1 MNFEPLY
8 ELKNRL
14 ENVAVV
20 GINLAKDDFRLKRA
34 VEQVKE
40 YSTVAKVFKQIYDM
54 GNQLI
59 STDDEDKCDIF
70 LDLLALLDAVL
81 CTQATTYSGDK
92 PQEINTIAKS
102 KDFYKEL
109 HYSELS
115 PLIYAFTE
123 NGGGRLFIIQD
134 AIDNNSEIFDD
145 FRLKSYMIKGLSDKY
160 SEIVNLVTKQLKKQ
174 RKEIIPLLKD
184 GFSPRGGKEML
195 ARLDIIS
202 HIAKE
207 DENDFYKYCIE
218 NGSKEMKEN
227 AISELKYSQDNI
239 DYILDLIK
247 TEKGT
252 VKNKAYISL
261 LWMNDSRAE
270 KEWDKFF
277 KKKPFDNIY
286 SFQFANQQW
295 AIDYLNN
302 FIGVYIEELKN
313 KTLKTA
319 EERREVENEV
329 AKICSVS
336 FNKEI
341 DKKLD
346 YYRELYP
353 YNKYEVKRILSYY
366 IVTQSNK
373 EVTDL
378 IKELSKKY
386 EGEFLEQEFLISLL
400 QNKPETTYKN
410 FSKFAGVGKDK
421 EEIKKLFNSLFNDND
436 KRVSKNKEEV
446 KARED
451 FRTLF
456 NVILH
461 IYYNEEDK
469 EYILNWQNINDY
481 SNTKIKL
488 SGFDKKWY
496 DTIFELDNDHY
507 ESWNYY
513 SSYNSSIKRLY
524 NPDIKGMK
532 EKYGK
537 FYYNIILS
545 RIPYS
550 EDIEF
555 LNKLEWTDYK
565 NFIKGKID
573 IEKNPSAF
581 ANRVRYVGYVLQDT
595 LMSESDL
602 IEQLEEIMA
611 INKKNP
617 KVPINLCD
625 RWLERLKS
633 GVKVKE
639 L

>member
-20 GINLAKDDFRLKRA
+20 GINLAKDDFRLQRA

-54 GNQLI
+54 GNSLI

-81 CTQATTYSGDK
+81 CTQATTYSREK
-92 PQEINTIAKS
+92 PQEIKSIAKN

-115 PLIYAFTE
+115 PLIYAFTQE
-123 NGGGRLFIIQD
+123 GGGRLNVIED

-145 FRLKSYMIKGLSDKY
+145 FRLKSYMINGLSDKY
-160 SEIVNLVTKQLKKQ
+160 SEIVDRITRELRKQ

-184 GFSPRGGKEML
+184 GFDPQGKREML

-202 HIAKE
+202 HIGKE
-207 DENDFYKYCIE
+207 NENDFYKYCIE
-218 NGSKEMKEN
+218 NGSKEIKEF
-227 AISELKYSQDNI
+227 AIGALKYSQDNI
-239 DYILDLIK
+239 DYILDLTKI
-247 TEKGT
+247 EKGKL
-252 VKNKAYISL
+252 KNKAFEVLSYMS
-261 LWMNDSRAE
+261 DSRAE

-277 KKKPFDNIY
+277 KKKPLENIEY
-286 SFQFANQQW
+286 LRGTDQKW
-295 AIDYLNN
+295 ATDYLNN

-313 KTLKTA
+313 RSFKTA
-319 EERREVENEV
+319 EERRIVENEV
-329 AKICSVS
+329 TRICSVIL
-336 FNKEI
+336 NKRT
-341 DKKLD
+341 DKILSLFKD
-346 YYRELYP
+346 LYP
-353 YNKYEVKRILSYY
+353 YNKYEIKKILSYY
-366 IVTQSNK
+366 IVTDLNK
-373 EVTDL
+373 ELTDL
-378 IKELSKKY
+378 IKELARKY

-400 QNKPETTYKN
+400 QNKPETVYKN
-410 FSKFAGVGKDK
+410 FSKYAGIGGLE
-421 EEIKKLFNSLFNDND
+421 EEIKKLFNSLFKDN
-436 KRVSKNKEEV
+436 KISKNKEEA
-446 KARED
+446 KAQEE

-456 NVILH
+456 NVIFH
-461 IYYNEEDK
+461 IYYNEESK
-469 EYILNWQNINDY
+469 EYILQW
-481 SNTKIKL
+481 SNMITYNSIQIKL
-488 SGFDKKWY
+488 SGFDKRWY
-496 DTIFELDNDHY
+496 DVIFELDDDYY
-507 ESWNYY
+507 EKWNYY
-513 SSYNSSIKRLY
+513 SSYNTSIKRLY

-532 EKYGK
+532 EKYGA

-545 RIPYS
+545 RIPYN

-555 LNKLEWTDYK
+555 LNKLGWTDYK
-565 NFIKGKID
+565 DFLKGKID

-581 ANRVRYVGYVLQDT
+581 ANRVRYVGYILQDT

-611 INKKNP
+611 INKKNQKIP
-617 KVPINLCD
+617 VNLCD

>member
-20 GINLAKDDFRLKRA
+20 GINLAKDDFRLQRA

-54 GNQLI
+54 GNSLI

-81 CTQATTYSGDK
+81 CTQATTYSREK
-92 PQEINTIAKS
+92 PQEIKSIAKN

-115 PLIYAFTE
+115 PLIYAFTQE
-123 NGGGRLFIIQD
+123 GGGRLNVIED

-145 FRLKSYMIKGLSDKY
+145 FRLKSYMINGLSDKY
-160 SEIVNLVTKQLKKQ
+160 SEIVDRITRELRKQ

-184 GFSPRGGKEML
+184 GFDPQGKREML

-202 HIAKE
+202 HIGKE
-207 DENDFYKYCIE
+207 NENDFYKYCIE
-218 NGSKEMKEN
+218 NGSKEIKEF
-227 AISELKYSQDNI
+227 AIGALKYSQDNI
-239 DYILDLIK
+239 DYILDLTK
-247 TEKGT
+247 TEKGKL
-252 VKNKAYISL
+252 KNKAFEVLSY
-261 LWMNDSRAE
+261 MNDRRAE

-277 KKKPFDNIY
+277 KKKPLENIEY
-286 SFQFANQQW
+286 LRGTDQKW
-295 AIDYLNN
+295 ATDYLNN

-313 KTLKTA
+313 RSFKTA
-319 EERREVENEV
+319 EERRIVENEV
-329 AKICSVS
+329 TRICSVIL
-336 FNKEI
+336 NKRT
-341 DKKLD
+341 DKILSLFKD
-346 YYRELYP
+346 LYP
-353 YNKYEVKRILSYY
+353 YNKYEIKKILSFY
-366 IVTQSNK
+366 IVTDLNK
-373 EVTDL
+373 ELTDL
-378 IKELSKKY
+378 IKELARKY

-400 QNKPETTYKN
+400 QNKPETVYKN
-410 FSKFAGVGKDK
+410 FSKYAGIGGLE
-421 EEIKKLFNSLFNDND
+421 EEIKKLFNSLFKDN
-436 KRVSKNKEEV
+436 KISKNKEEA
-446 KARED
+446 KAQEE

-456 NVILH
+456 NIIFH
-461 IYYNEEDK
+461 IYYNEESK
-469 EYILNWQNINDY
+469 EYILQW
-481 SNTKIKL
+481 SNMITYNSIQIKL
-488 SGFDKKWY
+488 SGFDKRWY
-496 DTIFELDNDHY
+496 NVIFELDDDYY
-507 ESWNYY
+507 EKWNYY
-513 SSYNSSIKRLY
+513 SSYNTSIKRLY

-532 EKYGK
+532 EKYGA
-537 FYYNIILS
+537 FYYNIVLS

-555 LNKLEWTDYK
+555 LNKLGWTDYID
-565 NFIKGKID
+565 FLKGKID

-581 ANRVRYVGYVLQDT
+581 ANRIRYVGYILQNT

-611 INKKNP
+611 INKKNQKIP
-617 KVPINLCD
+617 VNLCD

>member
-34 VEQVKE
+34 VEQIKE

-59 STDDEDKCDIF
+59 STDDEDKCDLF

-81 CTQATTYSGDK
+81 CTQATTYSGEK
-92 PQEINTIAKS
+92 PQEIKTIAKT

-123 NGGGRLFIIQD
+123 NGGGRLNIIAD

-160 SEIVNLVTKQLKKQ
+160 SEIVNLATKQLKKQ

-252 VKNKAYISL
+252 VKNKAYVSL

-366 IVTQSNK
+366 IVTELNK
-373 EVTDL
+373 EITDL
-378 IKELSKKY
+378 IKELSEKY

-456 NVILH
+456 NVIFH
-461 IYYNEEDK
+461 IYYNEENK

-496 DTIFELDNDHY
+496 DIIFELDNDHY

-524 NPDIKGMK
+524 NPDIKGLK
-532 EKYGK
+532 ERYGN
-537 FYYNIILS
+537 FYYNIVLS

-550 EDIEF
+550 EDIAF
-555 LNKLEWTDYK
+555 LNKLGWTDYK
-565 NFIKGKID
+565 DFLKGKID

-602 IEQLEEIMA
+602 IEQLEDIMA

>member
-54 GNQLI
+54 GSSLI
-59 STDDEDKCDIF
+59 STDDEDKCDLF

-92 PQEINTIAKS
+92 PQQIKTIAKN
-102 KDFYKEL
+102 KDYYKEL

-115 PLIYAFTE
+115 PLLYALTE
-123 NGGGRLFIIQD
+123 TGSGRCEIIEN
-134 AIDNNSEIFDD
+134 IIENNSKLLND
-145 FRLKSYMIKGLSDKY
+145 FRVKNYMIHGLSDKY
-160 SEIVNLVTKQLKKQ
+160 SEISYIITEELKKQ
-174 RKEIIPLLKD
+174 GKEVIPLLKD
-184 GFSPRGGKEML
+184 GFDPQGKRDMVL
-195 ARLDIIS
+195 RFDIIS
-202 HIAKE
+202 TLCKE
-207 DENDFYKYCIE
+207 EENDFYKYCIE
-218 NGSKEMKEN
+218 NGSKEIKEI
-227 AISELKYSQDNI
+227 AIEALKYSQDNI
-239 DYILDLIK
+239 DYILDLTK
-247 TEKGT
+247 TEKGRL
-252 VKNKAYISL
+252 KNKAFEALSY
-261 LWMNDSRAE
+261 MNDDRAE

-277 KKKPFDNIY
+277 KKKPFENILY
-286 SFQFANQQW
+286 LQNTNQQW
-295 AIDYLNN
+295 AIDYLTN
-302 FIGVYIEELKN
+302 YIEEYVEKLK
-313 KTLKTA
+313 
-319 EERREVENEV
+319 EE
-329 AKICSVS
+329 
-336 FNKEI
+336 
-341 DKKLD
+341 DKKKEVGVEVSSLCMMTFKRRTNKLLSL
-346 YYRELYP
+346 YKELYP
-353 YNKYEVKRILSYY
+353 YNRYEIKRILSYY
-366 IVTQSNK
+366 IVSKVDK
-373 EVTDL
+373 EIIDL
-378 IKELSKKY
+378 VKELSEKY
-386 EGEFLEQEFLISLL
+386 EGEFLEQEFLISLIKD
-400 QNKPETTYKN
+400 KPETVYKN
-410 FSKFAGVGKDK
+410 FSKYVGVGKSQK
-421 EEIKKLFNSLFNDND
+421 EIKDLFSNFFLG
-436 KRVSKNKEEV
+436 KHSKTKES
-446 KARED
+446 ARIQED
-451 FRTLF
+451 FRTVF
-456 NVILH
+456 NIIFH
-461 IYYNEEDK
+461 IEYKEESK
-469 EYILNWQNINDY
+469 EYILYWQNIDDY
-481 SNTKIKL
+481 SVMKVKL

-496 DTIFELDNDHY
+496 DIIFELDNDYY
-507 ESWNYY
+507 ENWNSY

-545 RIPYS
+545 RIPYGY
-550 EDIEF
+550 DIEF

-565 NFIKGKID
+565 DFLKGKID

-581 ANRVRYVGYVLQDT
+581 ANRVRYVGYILQDT

>member
-54 GNQLI
+54 GSSLI
-59 STDDEDKCDIF
+59 STDDEDKCDLF

-92 PQEINTIAKS
+92 PQQIKTIAKN
-102 KDFYKEL
+102 KDYYKEL

-115 PLIYAFTE
+115 PLLYALTE
-123 NGGGRLFIIQD
+123 TGSGRCEIIEN
-134 AIDNNSEIFDD
+134 IIENNSKLLND
-145 FRLKSYMIKGLSDKY
+145 FRVKNYMIHGLSDKY
-160 SEIVNLVTKQLKKQ
+160 SEISYIITEELKKQ
-174 RKEIIPLLKD
+174 GKEVIPLLKD
-184 GFSPRGGKEML
+184 GFDPQGKRDMVL
-195 ARLDIIS
+195 RFDIIS
-202 HIAKE
+202 TLCKE
-207 DENDFYKYCIE
+207 EENDFYKYCIE
-218 NGSKEMKEN
+218 NGSKEIKEI
-227 AISELKYSQDNI
+227 AIEALKYSQDNI
-239 DYILDLIK
+239 DYILDLTK
-247 TEKGT
+247 TEKGRL
-252 VKNKAYISL
+252 KNKAFEALSY
-261 LWMNDSRAE
+261 MNDDRAE

-277 KKKPFDNIY
+277 KKKPFENILY
-286 SFQFANQQW
+286 LQNTNQQW
-295 AIDYLNN
+295 AIDYLTN
-302 FIGVYIEELKN
+302 YIEEYVKELK
-313 KTLKTA
+313 
-319 EERREVENEV
+319 
-329 AKICSVS
+329 
-336 FNKEI
+336 KE
-341 DKKLD
+341 DKKKEVGVEVSSLCMMTFKRRTNKLLSL
-346 YYRELYP
+346 YKELYP
-353 YNKYEVKRILSYY
+353 YNRYEIKRILSYY
-366 IVTQSNK
+366 IVSEVDK
-373 EVTDL
+373 EIIDL
-378 IKELSKKY
+378 VKELSEKY
-386 EGEFLEQEFLISLL
+386 EGEFLEQEFLISLIKD
-400 QNKPETTYKN
+400 KPETVYKN
-410 FSKFAGVGKDK
+410 FSKYIGIGKSQK
-421 EEIKKLFNSLFNDND
+421 EIKDLFSNFFLG
-436 KRVSKNKEEV
+436 KHSKTKET
-446 KARED
+446 ARIQED
-451 FRTLF
+451 FRTVF
-456 NVILH
+456 NIIFH
-461 IYYNEEDK
+461 IEYKEESK
-469 EYILNWQNINDY
+469 EYILYWQNIDDY
-481 SNTKIKL
+481 SVMEVKL

-496 DTIFELDNDHY
+496 DIIFELDNDYY
-507 ESWNYY
+507 ENWNSY

-545 RIPYS
+545 RIPYGY
-550 EDIEF
+550 DIEF

-565 NFIKGKID
+565 NFLKGKID

-581 ANRVRYVGYVLQDT
+581 ANRVRYVGYILQDT

>member
-20 GINLAKDDFRLKRA
+20 GINLAKDDFRLQRA

-54 GNQLI
+54 GNSLI
-59 STDDEDKCDIF
+59 STGDEDKCDIF

-81 CTQATTYSGDK
+81 CTQATTYSREK
-92 PQEINTIAKS
+92 PQEIKSIAKN

-115 PLIYAFTE
+115 PLIYAFTQE
-123 NGGGRLFIIQD
+123 GGGRLNVIED

-145 FRLKSYMIKGLSDKY
+145 FRLKSYMINGLSDKY
-160 SEIVNLVTKQLKKQ
+160 SEIVDRITRELRKQ

-184 GFSPRGGKEML
+184 GFDPQGKREML

-202 HIAKE
+202 HIGKE
-207 DENDFYKYCIE
+207 NENDFYKYCIE
-218 NGSKEMKEN
+218 NGSKEIKEF
-227 AISELKYSQDNI
+227 AIGALKYSQDNI
-239 DYILDLIK
+239 DYILDLTKI
-247 TEKGT
+247 EKGKL
-252 VKNKAYISL
+252 KNKAFEVLSYMS
-261 LWMNDSRAE
+261 DSRAE

-277 KKKPFDNIY
+277 KKKPLENIEY
-286 SFQFANQQW
+286 LRGTDQKW
-295 AIDYLNN
+295 ATDYLNN

-313 KTLKTA
+313 RSFKTA
-319 EERREVENEV
+319 EERRIVENEV
-329 AKICSVS
+329 TRICSVIL
-336 FNKEI
+336 NKRT
-341 DKKLD
+341 DKILSLFKD
-346 YYRELYP
+346 LYP
-353 YNKYEVKRILSYY
+353 YNKYEIKKILSFY
-366 IVTQSNK
+366 IVTDLNK
-373 EVTDL
+373 ELTDL
-378 IKELSKKY
+378 IKELARKY

-400 QNKPETTYKN
+400 QNKPETVYKN
-410 FSKFAGVGKDK
+410 FSKYAGIGGLE
-421 EEIKKLFNSLFNDND
+421 EEIKKLFNSLFKDN
-436 KRVSKNKEEV
+436 KISKNKEEA
-446 KARED
+446 KAQEE

-456 NVILH
+456 NVIFH
-461 IYYNEEDK
+461 IYYNEESK
-469 EYILNWQNINDY
+469 EYILQW
-481 SNTKIKL
+481 SNMITYNSIQIKL
-488 SGFDKKWY
+488 SGFDKRWY
-496 DTIFELDNDHY
+496 DVIFELDDDYY
-507 ESWNYY
+507 EKWNYY
-513 SSYNSSIKRLY
+513 SSYNTSIKRLY

-532 EKYGK
+532 EKYGA

-545 RIPYS
+545 RIPYN

-555 LNKLEWTDYK
+555 LNKLGWTDYK
-565 NFIKGKID
+565 DFLKGKID

-581 ANRVRYVGYVLQDT
+581 ANRIRYVGYILQNT

-611 INKKNP
+611 INKKNQKIP
-617 KVPINLCD
+617 VNLCD

>member
-20 GINLAKDDFRLKRA
+20 GINLVKDDFRLKRA

-40 YSTVAKVFKQIYDM
+40 YSNAAKVFKQIYDM
-54 GNQLI
+54 GNSLI
-59 STDDEDKCDIF
+59 STDDEDKCDLF

-92 PQEINTIAKS
+92 PQQIKTITKN

-123 NGGGRLFIIQD
+123 TGGGRLNIITD
-134 AIDNNSEIFDD
+134 SFKTNPEIMKD
-145 FRLKSYMIKGLSDKY
+145 FRVKTYMIHGLSDKY
-160 SEIVNLVTKQLKKQ
+160 SEIADRMAEELKKQ
-174 RKEIIPLLKD
+174 GKEVIPLLKD
-184 GFSPRGGKEML
+184 GFDPQGKREMIS
-195 ARLDIIS
+195 RLEIIAS
-202 HIAKE
+202 LCKE
-207 DENDFYKYCIE
+207 EENDFYKYCIE

-227 AISELKYSQDNI
+227 AISELKYCQDNI

-252 VKNKAYISL
+252 VKNKAYVSL

-286 SFQFANQQW
+286 SFQFTNQQW
-295 AIDYLNN
+295 VIDYLNN
-302 FIGVYIEELKN
+302 FIKEYIVELKN

-319 EERREVENEV
+319 EERRIVEGEV

-341 DKKLD
+341 NKNLD

-366 IVTQSNK
+366 IVANLNK
-373 EVTDL
+373 EITEL

-386 EGEFLEQEFLISLL
+386 EGEFLEQEFLISLIKD
-400 QNKPETTYKN
+400 KPETVYKN
-410 FSKFAGVGKDK
+410 FSRYAGVGKDEK
-421 EEIKKLFNSLFNDND
+421 EIKKLFHIFFANNKL
-436 KRVSKNKEEV
+436 SKNKEEA
-446 KARED
+446 KAQED
-451 FRTLF
+451 FRTIF
-456 NVILH
+456 NVIFH
-461 IYYNEEDK
+461 IYYNEESK
-469 EYILNWQNINDY
+469 EYILYWQNINNY
-481 SNTKIKL
+481 SVIEIKL

-496 DTIFELDNDHY
+496 DLIFNIEDDFY
-507 ESWNYY
+507 ENWNYY
-513 SSYNSSIKRLY
+513 SSYHRDLKSLY

-532 EKYGK
+532 EKYGA

-550 EDIEF
+550 DDIEF
-555 LNKLEWTDYK
+555 LNKLGWTDYRD
-565 NFIKGKID
+565 FLKGKID
-573 IEKNPSAF
+573 IEKNAPKLH
-581 ANRVRYVGYVLQDT
+581 NRVRSIGYILNEVPI
-595 LMSESDL
+595 SESEL
-602 IEQLEEIMA
+602 IKQIEELFEMD
-611 INKKNP
+611 KKM
-617 KVPINLCD
+617 KRMSINLCE
-625 RWLERLKS
+625 RWLERLNS
-633 GVKVKE
+633 GVKVKD

>member
-34 VEQVKE
+34 VEQLKE
-40 YSTVAKVFKQIYDM
+40 YNTVAKVFKQIYDM
-54 GNQLI
+54 GQKLI
-59 STDDEDKCDIF
+59 STDDEDKCDLF

-81 CTQATTYSGDK
+81 CTQATTYSGEK
-92 PQEINTIAKS
+92 PQEIKTIAKT

-115 PLIYAFTE
+115 PIIYAFTE
-123 NGGGRLFIIQD
+123 NGGGRLNIIAD

-184 GFSPRGGKEML
+184 GFSPKGGKEML

-227 AISELKYSQDNI
+227 AISELKYCQDNI

-252 VKNKAYISL
+252 VKNKAYVSL

-277 KKKPFDNIY
+277 RKKPFDNIY
-286 SFQFANQQW
+286 AFQFTNQQW

-302 FIGVYIEELKN
+302 FVKEYIVELKN

-319 EERREVENEV
+319 EERRAVESEV

-341 DKKLD
+341 NKNLD

-366 IVTQSNK
+366 IVTELNK
-373 EVTDL
+373 EITDL

-386 EGEFLEQEFLISLL
+386 EGEFLEQEFLISLIKD
-400 QNKPETTYKN
+400 KPETTYKN
-410 FSKFAGVGKDK
+410 FSKFAGVGKDEK
-421 EEIKKLFNSLFNDND
+421 GIKKLFHTFFANNKL
-436 KRVSKNKEEV
+436 SKNKEEA
-446 KARED
+446 KAQED
-451 FRTLF
+451 FSTLF
-456 NVILH
+456 NVIFH
-461 IYYNEEDK
+461 IHYDEENK
-469 EYILNWQNINDY
+469 EYILYWQNINDY
-481 SNTKIKL
+481 SVMKIKL
-488 SGFDKKWY
+488 NGFDKKWY
-496 DTIFELDNDHY
+496 DVIFNIEDDFYTN
-507 ESWNYY
+507 WNYY
-513 SSYNSSIKRLY
+513 SSYHRDLKSLY

-550 EDIEF
+550 DDIAF
-555 LNKLEWTDYK
+555 LNKLGWTDYRD
-565 NFIKGKID
+565 FLKGIID

>member
-20 GINLAKDDFRLKRA
+20 GINLVKDDFRLKRA

-40 YSTVAKVFKQIYDM
+40 YSTAAKVFKQIYDM
-54 GNQLI
+54 GSSLI
-59 STDDEDKCDIF
+59 STNDEDKCDLF

-92 PQEINTIAKS
+92 PQEINTIAKN
-102 KDFYKEL
+102 KDYYKEL

-123 NGGGRLFIIQD
+123 TGGGRLNII
-134 AIDNNSEIFDD
+134 IDSFKTNPEIMKD
-145 FRLKSYMIKGLSDKY
+145 FRVKTYMIHGLSDKY
-160 SEIVNLVTKQLKKQ
+160 SEISDRMVEELKKQ
-174 RKEIIPLLKD
+174 GKEVIPLLKD
-184 GFSPRGGKEML
+184 GFDPRGKREMISRLEIIASLCKE
-195 ARLDIIS
+195 
-202 HIAKE
+202 E
-207 DENDFYKYCIE
+207 ENDFYKYCIE

-227 AISELKYSQDNI
+227 AISELKYCQDNI
-239 DYILDLIK
+239 DYILDLIN

-252 VKNKAYISL
+252 VKNKAYVSL

-286 SFQFANQQW
+286 SFQFTNQQW
-295 AIDYLNN
+295 VIDYLNN
-302 FIGVYIEELKN
+302 FIKEYIVELKN

-319 EERREVENEV
+319 EERRIVEGEV

-341 DKKLD
+341 NKNLD

-366 IVTQSNK
+366 IVANLNK
-373 EVTDL
+373 EITEL

-386 EGEFLEQEFLISLL
+386 EGEFLEQEFLISLIKD
-400 QNKPETTYKN
+400 KPETVYKN
-410 FSKFAGVGKDK
+410 FSRYAGVGKDEK
-421 EEIKKLFNSLFNDND
+421 EIKKLFHTFFANNKL
-436 KRVSKNKEEV
+436 SKNKEEA
-446 KARED
+446 KAQED
-451 FRTLF
+451 FRTIF
-456 NVILH
+456 NVIFH
-461 IYYNEEDK
+461 IYYNEESK
-469 EYILNWQNINDY
+469 EYILYWQNINNY
-481 SNTKIKL
+481 SVIEIKL

-496 DTIFELDNDHY
+496 DLIFNIEDDFY
-507 ESWNYY
+507 ENWNYY
-513 SSYNSSIKRLY
+513 SSYPRDLKSLY
-524 NPDIKGMK
+524 NSDIKEIK

-555 LNKLEWTDYK
+555 LNKLEWTDYG
-565 NFIKGKID
+565 NFLKGKID
-573 IEKNPSAF
+573 IEKNAPKLH
-581 ANRVRYVGYVLQDT
+581 NRVRSIGYILNEVPI
-595 LMSESDL
+595 SESEL
-602 IEQLEEIMA
+602 IKQIEELFEMD
-611 INKKNP
+611 KKM
-617 KVPINLCD
+617 KRMSINLCE

>member
-54 GNQLI
+54 GSSLI
-59 STDDEDKCDIF
+59 STDDEDKCDLF

-81 CTQATTYSGDK
+81 CTQATTYLGDK
-92 PQEINTIAKS
+92 PQQIKTIAKN
-102 KDFYKEL
+102 KDYYKEL

-115 PLIYAFTE
+115 PLLYALTE
-123 NGGGRLFIIQD
+123 TGSGRYEIIEN
-134 AIDNNSEIFDD
+134 IIENNSKLLND
-145 FRLKSYMIKGLSDKY
+145 FRVKNYMIHGLSDKY
-160 SEIVNLVTKQLKKQ
+160 SEISYIITEELKKQ
-174 RKEIIPLLKD
+174 GKEVIPLLKD
-184 GFSPRGGKEML
+184 DFDPQGKRDMVL
-195 ARLDIIS
+195 RFDIIS
-202 HIAKE
+202 TLCKE
-207 DENDFYKYCIE
+207 EENDFYKYCIE
-218 NGSKEMKEN
+218 NGSKEIKEI
-227 AISELKYSQDNI
+227 AIGALKYSQDNI
-239 DYILDLIK
+239 DYILDLTK
-247 TEKGT
+247 TEKGRL
-252 VKNKAYISL
+252 KNKAFEALSY
-261 LWMNDSRAE
+261 MNDDRAE

-277 KKKPFDNIY
+277 KKKPFENILY
-286 SFQFANQQW
+286 LQNTNQQW
-295 AIDYLNN
+295 AIDYLTN
-302 FIGVYIEELKN
+302 YIEEYVKELKKEN
-313 KTLKTA
+313 KKKEVGVEVSSLCMMTFK
-319 EERREVENEV
+319 RRT
-329 AKICSVS
+329 
-336 FNKEI
+336 NKLLSLY
-341 DKKLD
+341 K
-346 YYRELYP
+346 ELYP
-353 YNKYEVKRILSYY
+353 YNRYEIKRILSYY
-366 IVTQSNK
+366 IVSKVDK
-373 EVTDL
+373 EIIDL
-378 IKELSKKY
+378 VKELSEKY
-386 EGEFLEQEFLISLL
+386 EGEFLEQEFLISLIKD
-400 QNKPETTYKN
+400 KPETVYKN
-410 FSKFAGVGKDK
+410 FSKYVGVGKSQK
-421 EEIKKLFNSLFNDND
+421 EIKDLFSNFFLG
-436 KRVSKNKEEV
+436 KHSKTKES
-446 KARED
+446 ARIQED
-451 FRTLF
+451 FRTVF
-456 NVILH
+456 NIIFH
-461 IYYNEEDK
+461 IEYKEESK
-469 EYILNWQNINDY
+469 EYILYWQNIDDY
-481 SNTKIKL
+481 SVMEVKL

-496 DTIFELDNDHY
+496 DIIFELDNDYY
-507 ESWNYY
+507 ENWNSY

-545 RIPYS
+545 RIPYGY
-550 EDIEF
+550 DIEF

-565 NFIKGKID
+565 DFLKGKID

-581 ANRVRYVGYVLQDT
+581 ANRVRYVGYILQDT

>member
-20 GINLAKDDFRLKRA
+20 GINLAKDDFRLQRT

-54 GNQLI
+54 GNSLI

-81 CTQATTYSGDK
+81 CTQATTYSREK
-92 PQEINTIAKS
+92 PQEIKSIAKN

-115 PLIYAFTE
+115 PLIYAFTQE
-123 NGGGRLFIIQD
+123 GGGRLNVIED

-145 FRLKSYMIKGLSDKY
+145 FRLKSYMINGLSDKY
-160 SEIVNLVTKQLKKQ
+160 SEIVDRITRELRKQ
-174 RKEIIPLLKD
+174 RKEMIPLLKD
-184 GFSPRGGKEML
+184 GFDPQGKREML

-202 HIAKE
+202 HIGKE
-207 DENDFYKYCIE
+207 NENDFYKYCIE
-218 NGSKEMKEN
+218 NGNKDIKEM
-227 AISELKYSQDNI
+227 AIGALKYSQDNI
-239 DYILDLIK
+239 DYILDLTK
-247 TEKGT
+247 TEKGKL
-252 VKNKAYISL
+252 KNKVFEVLSY
-261 LWMNDSRAE
+261 MNDSRAE

-277 KKKPFDNIY
+277 KKKPLENIEY
-286 SFQFANQQW
+286 LRWTDQKW
-295 AIDYLNN
+295 ATDYLNN

-313 KTLKTA
+313 RSLKTA
-319 EERREVENEV
+319 EERRIVENEV
-329 AKICSVS
+329 TRICSVIL
-336 FNKEI
+336 NKRT
-341 DKKLD
+341 DKILSLFKD
-346 YYRELYP
+346 LYP
-353 YNKYEVKRILSYY
+353 YNKYEIKKILSFY
-366 IVTQSNK
+366 IVTDLNK
-373 EVTDL
+373 EITDL
-378 IKELSKKY
+378 IKELARKY
-386 EGEFLEQEFLISLL
+386 EGEFLEQEFLISLIKD
-400 QNKPETTYKN
+400 KPETVYKN
-410 FSKFAGVGKDK
+410 FSKYAGVGGLE
-421 EEIKKLFNSLFNDND
+421 EEIKKLFNSLFKDN
-436 KRVSKNKEEV
+436 KISKDKEEA
-446 KARED
+446 KAQEE

-456 NVILH
+456 NVIFH
-461 IYYNEEDK
+461 IYYNEESK
-469 EYILNWQNINDY
+469 EYILQW
-481 SNTKIKL
+481 SNMITYNSIQIKL
-488 SGFDKKWY
+488 SGFDKRWY
-496 DTIFELDNDHY
+496 DVIFELDDDYY
-507 ESWNYY
+507 EKWNYY
-513 SSYNSSIKRLY
+513 SSYNTSIKRLY

-532 EKYGK
+532 EKYGA

-545 RIPYS
+545 RIPYN

-555 LNKLEWTDYK
+555 LNKLGWTDYK
-565 NFIKGKID
+565 DFLKGKID

-581 ANRVRYVGYVLQDT
+581 ANRIRYVGYILQNT

-611 INKKNP
+611 INKKNQKIP
-617 KVPINLCD
+617 VNLCD

>member
-20 GINLAKDDFRLKRA
+20 GINLAKDDFRLQRA

-54 GNQLI
+54 GNSLI

-81 CTQATTYSGDK
+81 CTQATTYSGEK
-92 PQEINTIAKS
+92 PQEIKSIAKN

-115 PLIYAFTE
+115 PLIYAFTQE
-123 NGGGRLFIIQD
+123 GGGRLNVIED

-145 FRLKSYMIKGLSDKY
+145 FRLKSYMINGLSDKY
-160 SEIVNLVTKQLKKQ
+160 SEIVDRITRELRKQ

-184 GFSPRGGKEML
+184 GFDPQGKREML

-202 HIAKE
+202 HIGKE
-207 DENDFYKYCIE
+207 NENDFYKYCIE
-218 NGSKEMKEN
+218 NGSKEIKEF
-227 AISELKYSQDNI
+227 AIGALKYSQDNI
-239 DYILDLIK
+239 DYILDLTKI
-247 TEKGT
+247 EKGKL
-252 VKNKAYISL
+252 KNKAFEVLSYMS
-261 LWMNDSRAE
+261 DSRAE

-277 KKKPFDNIY
+277 KKKPLENIEY
-286 SFQFANQQW
+286 LRGTDQKW
-295 AIDYLNN
+295 ATDYLNN

-313 KTLKTA
+313 RSFKTA
-319 EERREVENEV
+319 EERRIVENEV
-329 AKICSVS
+329 TRICSVIL
-336 FNKEI
+336 NKRT
-341 DKKLD
+341 DKILSLFKD
-346 YYRELYP
+346 LYP
-353 YNKYEVKRILSYY
+353 YNKYEIKKILSYY
-366 IVTQSNK
+366 IVTDLNK
-373 EVTDL
+373 ELTDL
-378 IKELSKKY
+378 IKELARKY

-400 QNKPETTYKN
+400 QNKPETVYKN
-410 FSKFAGVGKDK
+410 FSKYAGIGGLE
-421 EEIKKLFNSLFNDND
+421 EEIKKLFNSLFKDN
-436 KRVSKNKEEV
+436 KISKNKEEA
-446 KARED
+446 KAQEE

-456 NVILH
+456 NVIFH
-461 IYYNEEDK
+461 IYYNEESK
-469 EYILNWQNINDY
+469 EYILQW
-481 SNTKIKL
+481 SNMITYNSIQIKL
-488 SGFDKKWY
+488 SGFDKRWY
-496 DTIFELDNDHY
+496 DVIFELDDDYY
-507 ESWNYY
+507 EKWNYY
-513 SSYNSSIKRLY
+513 SSYNTSIKRLY

-532 EKYGK
+532 EKYGA

-545 RIPYS
+545 RIPYN

-555 LNKLEWTDYK
+555 LNKLGWTDYK
-565 NFIKGKID
+565 DFLKGKID

-581 ANRVRYVGYVLQDT
+581 ANRIRYVGYILQNT

-611 INKKNP
+611 INKKNQKIP
-617 KVPINLCD
+617 VNLCD

>member
-54 GNQLI
+54 GSSLI
-59 STDDEDKCDIF
+59 STDDEDKCDLF

-81 CTQATTYSGDK
+81 CTQATTYLGDK
-92 PQEINTIAKS
+92 PQQIKTIAKN
-102 KDFYKEL
+102 KDYYKEL

-115 PLIYAFTE
+115 PLLYALTE
-123 NGGGRLFIIQD
+123 TGSGRCEIIEN
-134 AIDNNSEIFDD
+134 IIENNSKLLND
-145 FRLKSYMIKGLSDKY
+145 FRVKNYMIHGLSDKY
-160 SEIVNLVTKQLKKQ
+160 SEISYIITEELKKQ
-174 RKEIIPLLKD
+174 GKEVIPLLKD
-184 GFSPRGGKEML
+184 GFDPQGKRDMVL
-195 ARLDIIS
+195 RFDIIS
-202 HIAKE
+202 TLCKE
-207 DENDFYKYCIE
+207 EENDFYKYCIE
-218 NGSKEMKEN
+218 NGSKEIKEI
-227 AISELKYSQDNI
+227 AIEALKYSQDNI
-239 DYILDLIK
+239 DYILDLTK
-247 TEKGT
+247 TEKGRL
-252 VKNKAYISL
+252 KNKAFEALSY
-261 LWMNDSRAE
+261 MNDDRAE

-277 KKKPFDNIY
+277 KKKPFENILY
-286 SFQFANQQW
+286 LQNTNQQW
-295 AIDYLNN
+295 AIDYLTN
-302 FIGVYIEELKN
+302 YIEEYVKELK
-313 KTLKTA
+313 
-319 EERREVENEV
+319 
-329 AKICSVS
+329 
-336 FNKEI
+336 KE
-341 DKKLD
+341 DKKKEVGVEVSSLCMMTFKRRTNKLLSL
-346 YYRELYP
+346 YKELYP
-353 YNKYEVKRILSYY
+353 YNRYEIKRILSYY
-366 IVTQSNK
+366 IVSKVDK
-373 EVTDL
+373 EIIDL
-378 IKELSKKY
+378 VKELSEKY
-386 EGEFLEQEFLISLL
+386 EGEFLEQEFLISLIKD
-400 QNKPETTYKN
+400 KPETVYKN
-410 FSKFAGVGKDK
+410 FSKYVGVGKSQK
-421 EEIKKLFNSLFNDND
+421 EIKDLFSNFFLG
-436 KRVSKNKEEV
+436 KHSKTKES
-446 KARED
+446 ARIQED
-451 FRTLF
+451 FRTVF
-456 NVILH
+456 NIIFH
-461 IYYNEEDK
+461 IEYKEESK
-469 EYILNWQNINDY
+469 EYILYWQNIDDY
-481 SNTKIKL
+481 SVMEVKL

-496 DTIFELDNDHY
+496 DIIFELDNDYY
-507 ESWNYY
+507 ENWNSY

-545 RIPYS
+545 RIPYGY
-550 EDIEF
+550 DIEF

-565 NFIKGKID
+565 DFLKGKID

-581 ANRVRYVGYVLQDT
+581 ANRIRYVGYILQNT

>member
-20 GINLAKDDFRLKRA
+20 GINLVKDDFRLKRA
-34 VEQVKE
+34 IEQVKE

-54 GNQLI
+54 GQKLI
-59 STDDEDKCDIF
+59 STDDEDKCDLF

-81 CTQATTYSGDK
+81 CTQATTYSGEK
-92 PQEINTIAKS
+92 PQEIKTIAKA

-123 NGGGRLFIIQD
+123 NGGGRLNIIAD

-160 SEIVNLVTKQLKKQ
+160 SEIVNLATRQLKKQ

-227 AISELKYSQDNI
+227 AISELKYCQDNI

-319 EERREVENEV
+319 EEKRVVGNEV

-400 QNKPETTYKN
+400 QNKPETVYKN
-410 FSKFAGVGKDK
+410 FSKYAGVEGLK
-421 EEIKKLFNSLFNDND
+421 EEIKKLFNSLFNNND

-456 NVILH
+456 NVIFH
-461 IYYNEEDK
+461 IYYNEENK

-496 DTIFELDNDHY
+496 DIIFELDNDHY

-532 EKYGK
+532 EKYGI

-550 EDIEF
+550 EDIAF
-555 LNKLEWTDYK
+555 LNKLGWTDYK
-565 NFIKGKID
+565 DFLKGKID

-602 IEQLEEIMA
+602 IEQLEDIMA

-617 KVPINLCD
+617 KVPVNLCD